1 MGVTMSA
8 RKRGNW
14 ACPNCGKKTPNKR
27 GACEHCGRSRKSH
40 TGSSYL
46 GRHALGQMGIIVP
59 RGTNVP
65 VGMIK
70 IRRKK
75 EAKS

>member
-1 MGVTMSA
+1 MSA

-14 ACPNCGKKTPNKR
+14 ACPNCGRKTPNKY
-27 GACEHCGRSRKSH
+27 GACEHCGRSRKSD

-59 RGTNVP
+59 KGFNVP